1 MSVLLF
7 LIPITLVLGLIG
19 LATFLW
25 NLRNKQYEDLDGAA
39 NRILFDED
47 RPSNNS
53 NHQQNSGQ
61 QNDKKNN

>member
-7 LIPITLVLGLIG
+7 LIPITLALGLIG
-19 LATFLW
+19 LAAFLW

-47 RPSNNS
+47 RPSNGS
-53 NHQQNSGQ
+53 NHQQNSAQ